1 MRALV
6 VAILATAGANLASA
20 DDHEQ
25 EAVRHLNLGIAA
37 YKLGHYDEAL
47 RELAETERLAP
58 DRANTHRW
66 FAIVYAKIGDCKSAL
81 AHVDGY
87 MAHAS
92 ETDKRLPEIVE
103 LRDRCLGNATLLVR
117 STPAGA
123 NIRLDGGAVVGTT
136 PYRALG
142 VHGGSHVVG
151 VDLPGYD
158 PVSRP
163 VTMPATGQLVLDID
177 LVQHAPPT
185 PASHSRWWIWAA
197 GGAAAL
203 AIIGVT
209 YAATRDH
216 GNQLP
221 PIVCDPGACR

>member
-6 VAILATAGANLASA
+6 VALLATAGSNLASA
-20 DDHEQ
+20 DDQEQ

-47 RELAETERLAP
+47 RELGETDRLAP

-87 MAHAS
+87 MAHVS
-92 ETDKRLPEIVE
+92 DTDKRLPEIVE
-103 LRDRCLGNATLLVR
+103 LRDRCLGTATLLVR
-117 STPAGA
+117 STPPGA
-123 NIRLDGGAVVGTT
+123 NLRLDGGAVLGTT

-177 LVQHAPPT
+177 LVAHAPPP
-185 PASHSRWWIWAA
+185 PASHSRWWIWA
-197 GGAAAL
+197 GAAAAV

-209 YAATRDH
+209 YAATRDG
-216 GNQLP
+216 GNHLP
-221 PIVCDPGACR
+221 PIVCDPGGCR

>member
-6 VAILATAGANLASA
+6 VAIVAIAGAGVARA
-20 DDHEQ
+20 DDTEQ

-47 RELAETERLAP
+47 RELTETDRLAP

-81 AHVDGY
+81 EHVDGY
-87 MAHAS
+87 MARVTD
-92 ETDKRLPEIVE
+92 TDKRLPEIVE
-103 LRDRCLGNATLLVR
+103 LRDRCLGTATLLVR

-123 NIRLDGGAVVGTT
+123 SIRLDGGPVIGIT

-151 VDLPGYD
+151 VDLTGYD

-163 VTMPATGQLVLDID
+163 VTMPATGQLVLDVE
-177 LVQHAPPT
+177 LSPHASP
-185 PASHSRWWIWAA
+185 PASHSRSWMWAA
-197 GGAAAL
+197 GAAAVVVVVV
-203 AIIGVT
+203 GVT
-209 YAATRDH
+209 YAATRDRDNH
-216 GNQLP
+216 LP
-221 PIVCDPGACR
+221 PIVCEGGVCR